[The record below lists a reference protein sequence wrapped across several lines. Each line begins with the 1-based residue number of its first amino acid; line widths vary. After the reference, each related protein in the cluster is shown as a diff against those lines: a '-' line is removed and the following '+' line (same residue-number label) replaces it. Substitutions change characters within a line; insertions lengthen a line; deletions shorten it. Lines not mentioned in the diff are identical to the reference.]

1 MAIHVTAAVWYL
13 ADVNALHLDPAA
25 TSGRA
30 HQGIR
35 ETGEDAASSG
45 QQGSVELIPDR
56 GRAAAAG
63 AKHAQAGGEEA
74 EPQRRRASPN
84 AQES

>member
-1 MAIHVTAAVWYL
+1 MITATVRYL

-25 TSGRA
+25 ASGRV

-35 ETGEDAASSG
+35 ETGEDSPSSR
-45 QQGSVELIPDR
+45 QQGSIELVLDR

-63 AKHAQAGGEEA
+63 AQ
-74 EPQRRRASPN
+74 N
-84 AQES
+84 AQGSGDEPEAHRHRCRANAEQPHR

>member
-1 MAIHVTAAVWYL
+1 MITATVRYL

-25 TSGRA
+25 AGGRA

-35 ETGEDAASSG
+35 EAGEDPASGG
-45 QQGSVELIPDR
+45 QQRSVELVPDR

-63 AKHAQAGGEEA
+63 AEDPKAGGQEA
-74 EPQRRRASPN
+74 KTHRGRGVPN
-84 AQES
+84 AKESHH